1 MIRKTAGSKSV
12 VKKTSV
18 KKDPVKKAS
27 IKKASVNKTD
37 AGSSETAKSKVS
49 KLSAASDSGRLQVI
63 FKKSGF
69 AVDRAAG
76 KPKDPYEKSLQERL
90 CKEPFKTVFD
100 MGFEPKRAQD
110 TASVA
115 FLRQVAGAFV
125 KALTDIPELEIAREE
140 AVVRP
145 SEELCEELLLSVP
158 FGIGTEYITAA
169 WVDGIFRKL
178 KEVFASE
185 IAAYEGT
192 VQLYLTEKSQQL
204 RVPERIFFHLVENK
218 QDEGRY
224 PFAFLA
230 TYATRDSQGMV
241 RHMPLSYALTEYE
254 HERGKLVELLS
265 CLNGAAEASALIG
278 DFMESGEL
286 FHPLGLTAAEAYAF
300 LRDAEA
306 IEAAGILCRVP
317 NWWKRG
323 SGQVAM
329 QVRLGEEKPSML
341 GFDALVSMKPE
352 LTVDGVALTGA
363 EIRKLLAQTEGLA
376 LLKGKWVVVDHA
388 RLRALLASMEKY
400 EGSVTLL
407 EALRMETGIGETQDI
422 DIMRGRRVPATVK
435 ATLRPY
441 QKTGFHWLSYMQ
453 EMGFG
458 ACLADDMGL
467 GKTLQVLTWLDDMRR
482 SDPET
487 RVLLIVPASLLG
499 NWKKEA
505 ERFTPAIEVQILH
518 GMTSAAMKELASS
531 PPFLTITTYGM
542 VSRLAALQER
552 RWSAV
557 ILDEAQAI
565 KNPGTKQTRAIKKLQ
580 ADQRVAMTG
589 TPIENDLTNLWSLFD
604 FLNKGL
610 LGSSD
615 EFNLFA
621 KQLEKNPEG
630 YQKLK
635 NMVSPFILR
644 RVKTDKSIIADLPD
658 KLETIDYTDLSAKQ
672 IVLYRKQVSELEKA
686 ISEAEGMQRRG
697 IVLSAITKLKQ
708 ICNHPDQF
716 LGQETYDPKE
726 SGKFAMLREICETI
740 YEKRE
745 RVLVFTQYREITEH
759 LAEFLEQIFHAKGL
773 VLHGGTRVKRR
784 QEMAE
789 AFNGEDYVP
798 FMVLSVKA
806 GGTGLNLTGA
816 NHVIHFDRWWNP
828 AVENQATDRA
838 FRIGQTKDV
847 VVHKMVCTGTIEE
860 RIDTLI
866 SSKKELS
873 ENVIGAGGE
882 TWITELGDKELMEL
896 LRLKE

>member
-422 DIMRGRRVPATVK
+422 DIGPLVTNGKWLGTMFAKLRQPAGMRGRRVPATVK

-441 QKTGFHWLSYMQ
+441 QKIW
-453 EMGFG
+453 
-458 ACLADDMGL
+458 ALAKHCRSSRGL
-467 GKTLQVLTWLDDMRR
+467 MICGGLIRR
-482 SDPET
+482 
-487 RVLLIVPASLLG
+487 
-499 NWKKEA
+499 
-505 ERFTPAIEVQILH
+505 H
-518 GMTSAAMKELASS
+518 G
-531 PPFLTITTYGM
+531 
-542 VSRLAALQER
+542 
-552 RWSAV
+552 
-557 ILDEAQAI
+557 
-565 KNPGTKQTRAIKKLQ
+565 
-580 ADQRVAMTG
+580 
-589 TPIENDLTNLWSLFD
+589 
-604 FLNKGL
+604 
-610 LGSSD
+610 
-615 EFNLFA
+615 
-621 KQLEKNPEG
+621 
-630 YQKLK
+630 
-635 NMVSPFILR
+635 
-644 RVKTDKSIIADLPD
+644 
-658 KLETIDYTDLSAKQ
+658 
-672 IVLYRKQVSELEKA
+672 
-686 ISEAEGMQRRG
+686 
-697 IVLSAITKLKQ
+697 
-708 ICNHPDQF
+708 C
-716 LGQETYDPKE
+716 
-726 SGKFAMLREICETI
+726 C
-740 YEKRE
+740 
-745 RVLVFTQYREITEH
+745 
-759 LAEFLEQIFHAKGL
+759 
-773 VLHGGTRVKRR
+773 
-784 QEMAE
+784 
-789 AFNGEDYVP
+789 
-798 FMVLSVKA
+798 
-806 GGTGLNLTGA
+806 
-816 NHVIHFDRWWNP
+816 
-828 AVENQATDRA
+828 
-838 FRIGQTKDV
+838 
-847 VVHKMVCTGTIEE
+847 
-860 RIDTLI
+860 
-866 SSKKELS
+866 
-873 ENVIGAGGE
+873 
-882 TWITELGDKELMEL
+882 
-896 LRLKE
+896 